1 MTNSPRLPN
10 VGGWERIH
18 FLHKD
23 ATMSETIATGTE
35 DLLARR
41 EGPVLVITLNRP
53 AARNAMSGPMNQA
66 LAEMLEYGERSAQ
79 VRCVVLTGA
88 GGAFCAG
95 GDVKGMASRGDPGAG
110 QGDQQSLDE
119 RIHLQ
124 RLMQR
129 STAGRMYLMPK
140 PVVAALPGPA
150 AGAGLSL
157 ALAADLR
164 IMADTAF
171 ITSAFAKVGFSG
183 DFGGTFFLTHLVGS
197 AKAREIYYL
206 SDRLDAHTCQ
216 RLGIANFVVP
226 TDALEAETLSLAQRL
241 AAGPP
246 VAYRYM
252 KENFNRAAMGADI
265 SECLDLEAT
274 HHIHTGLTED
284 HRTAARAFV
293 ERKMPVF
300 KGR

>member
-1 MTNSPRLPN
+1 MS
-10 VGGWERIH
+10 
-18 FLHKD
+18 KD
-23 ATMSETIATGTE
+23 VETGSE

-41 EGPVLVITLNRP
+41 EGAVLVITLNRP
-53 AARNAMSGPMNQA
+53 AVRNAMSGPMNEA
-66 LAEMLEYGERSAQ
+66 LARTLAYGERSPE

-95 GDVKGMASRGDPGAG
+95 GDLKGMAGRLDAGGVG
-110 QGDQQSLDE
+110 QGDQPGPDE
-119 RIHLQ
+119 RIHGQ

-129 STAGRMYLMPK
+129 NTAGRMYLMPK

-164 IMADTAF
+164 IMADSAF

-206 SDRLDAHTCQ
+206 SDRLDAGECQ

-226 TDALEAETLSLAQRL
+226 AEALEAKTLALAQRL

-252 KENFNRAAMGADI
+252 KENFNRAAMGADVA
-265 SECLDLEAT
+265 ECLDLEAT
-274 HHIHTGLTED
+274 HHVHTGLTED

-293 ERKMPVF
+293 ERKTPVF
-300 KGR
+300 TGR